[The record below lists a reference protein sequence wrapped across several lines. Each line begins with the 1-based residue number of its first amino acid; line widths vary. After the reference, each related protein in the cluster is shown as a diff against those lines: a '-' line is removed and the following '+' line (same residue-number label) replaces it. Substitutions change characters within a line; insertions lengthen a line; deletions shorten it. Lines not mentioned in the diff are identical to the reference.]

1 MPSKRVN
8 QLNSLLQQKLGEL
21 FLTEMQ
27 FPDGAVVTIT
37 RVETT
42 GDIRHC
48 AVFLSVLPEKF
59 EAGILSLL
67 NKRLPFLHHELMKAL
82 TLSRIPTLHFRMDI
96 REKSASNIEALLDKV
111 KAELPPETPKEDSHS

>member
-8 QLNSLLQQKLGEL
+8 QINALLQQKLGEL
-21 FLTEMQ
+21 LLTEMT
-27 FPDGAVVTIT
+27 FPKPALVSIT

-48 AVFLSVLPEKF
+48 AVFLSVLPDTF
-59 EAGILSLL
+59 EAGVLSLL

-82 TLSRIPTLHFRMDI
+82 TLSRIPTLHFRI
-96 REKSASNIEALLDKV
+96 ETRGKASGDIEALLDKV
-111 KAELPPETPKEDSHS
+111 KAELPPEEKTNNEK

>member
-8 QLNSLLQQKLGEL
+8 QLNALLQQKLGEI
-21 FLTEMQ
+21 FLIEMN
-27 FPDGAVVTIT
+27 FPAGTVVTIT

-48 AVFLSVLPEKF
+48 VVFLSVLPEKF
-59 EAGILSLL
+59 EAGVLTLL
-67 NKRLPFLHHELMKAL
+67 NKRLPFLHHELMKSL
-82 TLSRIPTLHFRMDI
+82 TLSRIPTLHFRMDT

-111 KAELPPETPKEDSHS
+111 KAELPPES